1 MRRDE
6 VNRCVCD
13 ADGDDCSLDAEDD
26 GADEFFAVHGAV
38 VSSLTL
44 VVVLLLC
51 CAIQFDGECHHRAI
65 LIEVVVLLP
74 EGVVHGIKDVQELI
88 ESDIVSANVN
98 M

>member
-51 CAIQFDGECHHRAI
+51 EVVCQVIKSPCL
-65 LIEVVVLLP
+65 LIEYPMVDHISVGIVHHKVPISSVLLESRC
-74 EGVVHGIKDVQELI
+74 EG
-88 ESDIVSANVN
+88 
-98 M
+98 